1 MKKHA
6 GTILMG
12 VGVLFLINAIFGRYL
27 VLPGYLASLEA
38 GNAAVEQ
45 AQRSVPVWKI
55 VRYLVWAYSFKLG
68 IFFAVIG
75 ASVKALIRPSRLRWL
90 VVGGILYI
98 GFAYVPLPAHSLAFG
113 IGGGLTTIF
122 ILLIIN
128 RWADE
133 RQHLANDAKTACDLR
148 MIGYFFFVMATY
160 TLCPL
165 MGVKAF
171 ALHPEKMIAYG
182 LQGEAASFASHLLIE
197 LVLGWFFTFLSYRKS
212 DSSYGA
218 LTKG

>member
-1 MKKHA
+1 MKKHT
-6 GTILMG
+6 GTILIS
-12 VGVLFLINAIFGRYL
+12 VGVLFLINAILGRYL

-38 GNAAVEQ
+38 GSAAIEQ
-45 AQRSVPVWKI
+45 AQQAVPVWKI

-75 ASVKALIRPSRLRWL
+75 ASVNASMHPSRFRWF
-90 VVGGILYI
+90 VVGGILYLA
-98 GFAYVPLPAHSLAFG
+98 FAYVPLPAHSLAFG
-113 IGGGLTTIF
+113 IGGGLTTILM
-122 ILLIIN
+122 LLIIKH
-128 RWADE
+128 WMDE
-133 RQHLANDAKTACDLR
+133 RQHLTGNAKTASGLR

-212 DSSYGA
+212 DHLSSA
-218 LTKG
+218 V